1 MVESLLLYVTGR
13 HSLASILESS
23 RTLRSVIISG
33 FLKKT
38 LECFYYKEFVNSPE
52 HSFMLLKPQA
62 VLPPSTATP
71 PVINSS
77 GLSQE
82 QTL

>member
-1 MVESLLLYVTGR
+1 MVESLLLYMTGS
-13 HSLASILESS
+13 HSLASILERT

-33 FLKKT
+33 FLRKT

-52 HSFMLLKPQA
+52 HSFMLLKTQA

-77 GLSQE
+77 ELSQE

>member
-1 MVESLLLYVTGR
+1 MV
-13 HSLASILESS
+13 
-23 RTLRSVIISG
+23 
-33 FLKKT
+33 
-38 LECFYYKEFVNSPE
+38 YYKEFVNSPE
-52 HSFMLLKPQA
+52 HSFMLLKTQA